1 MKSITIARQEVK
13 LLAREK
19 TILLLLVIFLCLT
32 LASTFIG
39 WFAQG
44 TIQKVFLVAADELRV
59 EGKTVPPSPF
69 SNLPDLIVVKNV
81 MIYIV
86 LCGALLAIVLGY
98 SAGMHDRKAGSVKIL
113 FSHPINKRDYLFG
126 KILGISFVLL
136 LMMLIALLISIV
148 SSAILVKI
156 TGLDILRLIGF
167 YGFSFIY
174 LLGFAILGLA
184 FALIIKNDAIALL
197 IPIILWLTITFVL
210 PEFTSALYPTA
221 SLNPVLPPIETH
233 GPILDLMHSIVNPF
247 SISEHYKDSG
257 AYILNL
263 KDSFSN
269 LISSGKNIYNL
280 FLMLSWSLLC
290 LLFSFIAIKKFNA
303 AEGDLNE

>member
-1 MKSITIARQEVK
+1 MSLTIARQEVK
-13 LLAREK
+13 LLTRER
-19 TILLLLVIFLCLT
+19 TVLLLVIVFLCLA

-44 TIQKVFLVAADELRV
+44 TIQKVFLVAANELKV

-69 SNLPDLIVVKNV
+69 SSFPDLSVVKNV

-86 LCGALLAIVLGY
+86 LCGALLSIVLGY
-98 SAGMHDRKAGSVKIL
+98 SSGMHDRKAGSIKIL
-113 FSHPINKRDYLFG
+113 FSHPINKKDFLIG

-136 LMMLIALLISIV
+136 LMMLIALLISAI

-156 TGLDILRLIGF
+156 TGADILCLIGF
-167 YGFSFIY
+167 YGFSFVY
-174 LLGFAILGLA
+174 LLGFTILGLA
-184 FALIIKNDAIALL
+184 FALIIDNDAIALL
-197 IPIILWLTITFVL
+197 IPIVIWLTITFVL

-221 SLNPVLPPIETH
+221 SLNPVLPATVTH

-269 LISSGKNIYNL
+269 VISPIENLYNL
-280 FLMLSWSLLC
+280 ILMFFWLVLCFLL
-290 LLFSFIAIKKFNA
+290 SFIAVKKFNT

>member
-1 MKSITIARQEVK
+1 
-13 LLAREK
+13 
-19 TILLLLVIFLCLT
+19 
-32 LASTFIG
+32 
-39 WFAQG
+39 
-44 TIQKVFLVAADELRV
+44 
-59 EGKTVPPSPF
+59 
-69 SNLPDLIVVKNV
+69 

-98 SAGMHDRKAGSVKIL
+98 SSGMHDRKAGSVKIL
-113 FSHPINKRDYLFG
+113 FSHPINKKDYLIG

-136 LMMLIALLISIV
+136 LMMIIALIISAI
-148 SSAILVKI
+148 SSAILEKI
-156 TGLDILRLIGF
+156 TGTDILHLIGF

-184 FALIIKNDAIALL
+184 FALLIDNDAIALL
-197 IPIILWLTITFVL
+197 IPIVIWLTITFVL

-221 SLNPVLPPIETH
+221 TLNPVLPATETH
-233 GPILDLMHSIVNPF
+233 GPILDLMRSIVNPF

-269 LISSGKNIYNL
+269 IISSTENIFNL
-280 FLMLSWSLLC
+280 FLIFIWSLLC
-290 LLFSFIAIKKFNA
+290 LLFGYLALRKFNP